1 MPHILSYI
9 LVGLFGLLSM
19 ALDPVYAAPT
29 SEDSGEGETAVLFAQ
44 AKAHI
49 DAEDFAAAL
58 PLLKILTLTQSENA
72 EAWHLCGLAHCKLGD
87 MAAAATAYDVA
98 LRLNPG
104 DLAALHFLAAY
115 PAAGLTDKAKA
126 QQRIL

>member
-1 MPHILSYI
+1 
-9 LVGLFGLLSM
+9 
-19 ALDPVYAAPT
+19 
-29 SEDSGEGETAVLFAQ
+29 
-44 AKAHI
+44 
-49 DAEDFAAAL
+49 
-58 PLLKILTLTQSENA
+58 
-72 EAWHLCGLAHCKLGD
+72 

-126 QQRIL
+126 QQRIFRNPALSLPQPERRV